1 MGERVWVMPFRLLKP
16 GEVDEPKGVLITGQ
30 PNSGKTASLVTFL
43 NAYPDKKAAY
53 ISYPNEHGSSSFPA
67 DHPNVLV
74 RAVYEDAEAG
84 AKINYNAMWTEIEV
98 LTADIIV
105 GKHGP
110 VELFFGDGLH
120 KMYSIALAKA
130 TGGISAVSL
139 DFDSKL
145 YADASKIVLKYLSMI
160 QRAPSLYLPVFTV
173 WEGRE
178 KDNPDSQEKRPV
190 RHIFPELPGQM
201 AKMVLGEFGVVLYA
215 TKQGNEYK
223 WLTRPLGDVWGAGI
237 KLPIEASKAIDTFVP
252 QDWTLLAKK
261 VGM

>member
-1 MGERVWVMPFRLLKP
+1 MPFKLLKP
-16 GEVDEPKGVLITGQ
+16 GEVDQPRGVLITGQ

-53 ISYPNEHGSSSFPA
+53 LSYPNEQGSSSFPA

-84 AKINYNAMWTEIEV
+84 VKVNYNALWTEIEQ
-98 LTADIIV
+98 LTADTLV
-105 GKHGP
+105 GKHGKI
-110 VELFFGDGLH
+110 ELFFGDGLH
-120 KMYSIALAKA
+120 KLYAVALAKA
-130 TGGISAVSL
+130 TGGISVVSL
-139 DFDSKL
+139 DFDAKL
-145 YADASKIVLKYLSMI
+145 YADASKLFVKYLHMI

-178 KDNPDSQEKRPV
+178 KDNPDSTEKKPT

-201 AKMVLGEFGVVLYA
+201 AKLIMGEFGVVLYA
-215 TKQGNEYK
+215 TKIGPQYK
-223 WLTRPLGDVWGAGI
+223 WLTKPMGDVWGAGI
-237 KLPIEASKAIDTFVP
+237 KLPIAESKAIENYVE
-252 QDWTLLAKK
+252 QDWEVLAKK